1 VTTVT
6 DDDRL
11 ADALERIADAVET
24 QNALLLEHIRT
35 TEYVGLDPE
44 ERYSD
49 RGPDPRNVEQ
59 IEPWVRDAEAELGY
73 RSLHSRIRD
82 VEKQDQAREDR

>member
-1 VTTVT
+1 MS
-6 DDDRL
+6 DEDRL

-35 TEYVGLDPE
+35 TEFVGLDPE

-49 RGPDPRNVEQ
+49 RGPDPRTTGQ
-59 IEPWVRDAEAELGY
+59 IDPYVRDAEAALGY
-73 RSLHSRIRD
+73 RSLHGRVRD